1 MTNLKTLIKRKAKSL
16 GATLV
21 GFTNVA
27 RYREYYPD
35 SPTVFH
41 PDRISALGKRQIPG
55 SSAFVPG
62 TAGLILAGEV
72 VRDIAMAA
80 PEA

>member
-16 GATLV
+16 GASLV

-41 PDRISALGKRQIPG
+41 PDRI
-55 SSAFVPG
+55 
-62 TAGLILAGEV
+62 
-72 VRDIAMAA
+72 
-80 PEA
+80 

>member
-1 MTNLKTLIKRKAKSL
+1 MTLKEEIRAKGKEL

-41 PDRISALGKRQIPG
+41 PDRIW
-55 SSAFVPG
+55 
-62 TAGLILAGEV
+62 
-72 VRDIAMAA
+72 
-80 PEA
+80 PEAKSVVVMAVPMPLCSDFFLERHM